1 MDMTSGSPKWVSGLT
16 RKLCAALALLT
27 ALAGCRS
34 TSQEFLEAELR
45 EKERQLDEFKQQ
57 LDHRDA
63 EVQALEA
70 DLERVRRKAA
80 KAAGEPMGSVLLVK
94 KLTLGRATG
103 GYDQEPKIPGD
114 EALQVVVEPRDM
126 DDQTVKAPGCVH
138 IDLFEINPQ
147 GLEFLLS
154 TWDLTANEVRSK
166 WDAPL
171 IGGPGYR
178 IVVPWK
184 AWPNSENL
192 RVVVQFTTPEGQ
204 RFQADKKFTIRLP
217 QRPQSEELHTPRKFE
232 TPPPPSPPAKPKP
245 QSSEQPVLITPP
257 GEQSRAVPPIVAPPL
272 EPPDTSG
279 PQLATPAAY
288 DTDGGTSPSPRARA
302 GLKSPTSNR

>member
-1 MDMTSGSPKWVSGLT
+1 MMSGSRKSVSSIARGLG
-16 RKLCAALALLT
+16 AAVLLWT
-27 ALAGCRS
+27 AVTGCRS
-34 TSQEFLEAELR
+34 TNQEFLEAELR
-45 EKERQLDEFKQQ
+45 DKERQLDEFKQK

-70 DLERVRRKAA
+70 DVERLQRHTAR
-80 KAAGEPMGSVLLVK
+80 AAGEPVGSVVLVK
-94 KLTLGRATG
+94 KITLGRGTG

-126 DDQTVKAPGCVH
+126 DDQAVKAPGCIH

-154 TWDLTANEVRSK
+154 TWDLTAREVRSK

-178 IVVPWK
+178 IVLPWQS
-184 AWPNSENL
+184 WPNHADL

-217 QRPQSEELHTPRKFE
+217 ERPKSEELHQPRKIQPPTPTPKQDSADRPVLATPPAE
-232 TPPPPSPPAKPKP
+232 RQATLPPLVAPPPPALDPPESTSA
-245 QSSEQPVLITPP
+245 QP
-257 GEQSRAVPPIVAPPL
+257 
-272 EPPDTSG
+272 
-279 PQLATPAAY
+279 ATPAAY
-288 DTDGGTSPSPRARA
+288 NTDDGGTSPSPRARA
-302 GLKSPTSNR
+302 GAGLKSPTGRR